1 VSKYGLWPLEEETMT
16 ASVLVAYATKYGST
30 QEVAEAVATTLR
42 EHGFQTEVQPAREVS
57 TLDSYSAVVLGA
69 ALYMGRWHKDARSF
83 LKRHRTGLAGLP
95 VAIFA
100 LGPLTTA
107 EKERQGSRAQLDREL
122 ARTSWLAP
130 VSIEV
135 FGGVINPAKLHFPF
149 NHMPAGDARDW
160 TAIRAWASKLVAL
173 FRPEPAGQVADTL
186 ASIG

>member
-1 VSKYGLWPLEEETMT
+1 MT

-30 QEVAEAVATTLR
+30 QEVAEAVAAALR
-42 EHGFQTEVQPAREVS
+42 ENGLRTEVRPMSEVRK
-57 TLDSYSAVVLGA
+57 LDGYSAVVLGA
-69 ALYMGRWHKDARSF
+69 ALYMGHWHKDASSF
-83 LKRHRTGLAGLP
+83 LKRHRTGLSGLP
-95 VAIFA
+95 VAIFS

-107 EKERQGSRAQLDREL
+107 EKERQDSRAQLDREL
-122 ARTSWLAP
+122 AKASWLAP

-160 TAIRAWASKLVAL
+160 TAIRAWACKLVAL
-173 FRPEPAGQVADTL
+173 FRPEPAVQVAENL